1 MSESTEVQP
10 TVRSA
15 AQQTV
20 QPTAR
25 SAAQPAEEHPMWPWV
40 VVAAVVAGVVIV
52 LVNVLMTA

>member
-10 TVRSA
+10 PVRA
-15 AQQTV
+15 AV
-20 QPTAR
+20 
-25 SAAQPAEEHPMWPWV
+25 QPAEEHAMWPWV

>member
-15 AQQTV
+15 AQPTV
-20 QPTAR
+20 G
-25 SAAQPAEEHPMWPWV
+25 SAVQPAEEHPMWPWV
-40 VVAAVVAGVVIV
+40 VVAAVVVGVVIA